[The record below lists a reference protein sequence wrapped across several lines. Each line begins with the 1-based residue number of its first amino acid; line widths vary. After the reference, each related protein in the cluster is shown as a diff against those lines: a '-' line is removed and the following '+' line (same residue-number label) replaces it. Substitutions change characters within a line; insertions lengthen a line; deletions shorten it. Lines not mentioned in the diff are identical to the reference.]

1 MNLTDQEIKDFVIK
15 RLIEEG
21 DINEESLRD

>member
-21 DINEESLRD
+21 DINEESLRN